1 MPSLQLSNIKPSRFE
16 MHNILLDRTVYS
28 IEDADTGMSLFGA
41 RTTDCILRYIVDS
54 NLLLER
60 DHKTL
65 IVAEYAS
72 MSTQIPTT
80 VVSVKNFVLEQYE
93 VSVLN

>member
-1 MPSLQLSNIKPSRFE
+1 MPSLQLSNIKPSRLE

-54 NLLLER
+54 NLLLGR